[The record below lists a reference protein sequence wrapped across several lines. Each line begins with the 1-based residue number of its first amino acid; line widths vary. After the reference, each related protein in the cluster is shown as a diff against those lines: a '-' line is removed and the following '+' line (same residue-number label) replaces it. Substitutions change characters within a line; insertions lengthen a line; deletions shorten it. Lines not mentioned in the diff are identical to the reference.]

1 MRAGFSKYR
10 VGVFLSSQDSSN
22 EEFRQGLA
30 RIRLELPDQLVPE
43 QVMQYNNRLV
53 DLCGLTYA
61 QLLEAISGKAE
72 KKRPQRA
79 LAAPK
84 DGEAEMAANDP
95 RGPLGQQPQG
105 SQSAGACL
113 SLGE

>member
-61 QLLEAISGKAE
+61 QLLEAISKKAE
-72 KKRPQRA
+72 KRA
-79 LAAPK
+79 PTSA
-84 DGEAEMAANDP
+84 
-95 RGPLGQQPQG
+95 RGP
-105 SQSAGACL
+105 
-113 SLGE
+113 